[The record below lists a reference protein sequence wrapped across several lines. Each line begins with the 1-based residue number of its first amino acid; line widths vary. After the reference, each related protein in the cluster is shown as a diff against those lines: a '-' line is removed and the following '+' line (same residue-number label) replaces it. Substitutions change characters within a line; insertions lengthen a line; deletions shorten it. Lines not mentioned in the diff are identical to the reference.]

1 MRRTDSDEAR
11 PPTTVPTVELLVAI
25 DAGTTG
31 VRAISVGLD
40 GQVLDLSYRELT
52 QHYPA
57 PGLVEHDPA
66 EIWRL
71 VETTLNELVASLLSE
86 PTNSVVAVGLT
97 NQRETAVAWSRRTGK
112 PLHRA
117 IAWQDRRT
125 ARRCSE
131 LEASGLLPFVRE
143 RTGLI
148 LDPYFS
154 ATKWEWMMSQGGLE
168 VGPDLLLGTVDD
180 WICWNLTGGPAG
192 GVHATDVSNA
202 SRTLCYDIVQRAWS
216 EQLCDTFGIPMR
228 ALGDVLPS
236 SGSFGVVSREV
247 AGGLLAGVPLS
258 GIAGDQ
264 QAALFG
270 QCCFEAGMTK
280 VTYGTGGFVLMNL
293 GPTCPRPADGLLT
306 TVAWELGGKTTYALE
321 GAIFSAGATFQW
333 LRDGLGI
340 IEHVEEIASLAET
353 VDSSQGVV
361 VVPAFSGLGSPWWD
375 PEARG
380 TVVGL
385 SRGTGRAHL
394 ARAAVEALAF
404 RTRDVLE
411 SMASSSGHPVTEL
424 RADGGAA
431 AMGLLLQMLANQS
444 QLGVARQRSV
454 EMTALG
460 AAMLAGL
467 AEGVWASPADL
478 SRLAPAD
485 LRYEP
490 TVSKARAD
498 HEYERWLDAL
508 RRSRG
513 WSLSPD
519 AISA

>member
-1 MRRTDSDEAR
+1 M
-11 PPTTVPTVELLVAI
+11 PTVELLVAI

-40 GQVLDLSYRELT
+40 GQVRDVSYRELT

-57 PGLVEHDPA
+57 AGLVEHDPG

-71 VETTLNELVASLLSE
+71 VETTLNELVARLLAE
-86 PTNSVVAVGLT
+86 PTNSVVAIGLT

-112 PLHRA
+112 PLHNA
-117 IAWQDRRT
+117 IVWQDRRT
-125 ARRCSE
+125 ARRCRE
-131 LEASGLLPFVRE
+131 LEASGFLPFVRE
-143 RTGLI
+143 RTGLV

-154 ATKWEWMMSQGGLE
+154 ATKWESMITEGE
-168 VGPDLLLGTVDD
+168 IDVGPELMLGTVDD

-202 SRTLCYDIVQRAWS
+202 SRTLCYDIVEMAWS
-216 EQLCDTFGIPMR
+216 EQLCDTFKVPMR

-236 SGSFGVVSREV
+236 AGRFGVVSRDV

-270 QCCFEAGMTK
+270 QCCFEVGMTK

-293 GPTCPRPADGLLT
+293 GPSCPSPADGLLT
-306 TVAWELGGKTTYALE
+306 TVAWEVNGETTYALE
-321 GAIFSAGATFQW
+321 GAIFSAGATVQW
-333 LRDGLGI
+333 LRDGLRI
-340 IEHVEEIASLAET
+340 IERAEEIASLAES
-353 VDSSQGVV
+353 VDSSEGVI
-361 VVPAFSGLGSPWWD
+361 VVPAFTGLGSPWWD
-375 PEARG
+375 PGARG

-385 SRGTGRAHL
+385 CRGTNRAHL
-394 ARAAVEALAF
+394 ARAAIEAIAF
-404 RTRDVLE
+404 QTRDVLE
-411 SMASSSGHPVTEL
+411 SMSSSSGHLVTEL
-424 RADGGAA
+424 RTDGGAA
-431 AMGLLLQMLANQS
+431 AMSLLLQTLADQS
-444 QLGVARQRSV
+444 RLRVGRQRSV
-454 EMTALG
+454 EVTALG

-478 SRLAPAD
+478 RRLAPAD
-485 LRYEP
+485 VSFEP
-490 TVSKARAD
+490 TLPQARAD
-498 HEYERWLDAL
+498 HDYARWLDAL

-513 WSLSPD
+513 W
-519 AISA
+519 AAVR

>member
-1 MRRTDSDEAR
+1 ME
-11 PPTTVPTVELLVAI
+11 VLVAI

-31 VRAISVGLD
+31 VRAISVGAD
-40 GQVLDLSYRELT
+40 GQVQEVCYRELT

-57 PGLVEHDPA
+57 PGLVEHDPD

-71 VETTLNELVASLLSE
+71 VETTLSELAASLRAE
-86 PTNSVVAVGLT
+86 PTNSVVAIGLT

-125 ARRCSE
+125 ARRCRE

-143 RTGLI
+143 RTGLV

-202 SRTLCYDIVQRAWS
+202 SRTLCYDIVHMAWS

-236 SGSFGVVSREV
+236 SGRFGVVSREV

-270 QCCFEAGMTK
+270 QCCFEIGMTK

-293 GPTCPRPADGLLT
+293 GPRCPKPADGLLT
-306 TVAWELGGKTTYALE
+306 TVAWEVSGETSYALE
-321 GAIFSAGATFQW
+321 GAIFSAGATVQW

-340 IEHVEEIASLAET
+340 IGHVEELAPLAET

-361 VVPAFSGLGSPWWD
+361 VVPALTGMGSPWWD

-380 TVVGL
+380 TIVGL

-394 ARAAVEALAF
+394 ARAVVESIAF

-411 SMASSSGHPVTEL
+411 SMASASGHPVTEL

-431 AMGLLLQMLANQS
+431 GMSLLLQMLADQS
-444 QLGVARQRSV
+444 QLRVGRQQSV
-454 EMTALG
+454 EVTALG

-467 AEGVWASPADL
+467 AEGVWASPSDL
-478 SRLAPAD
+478 RRLAPAD
-485 LRYEP
+485 VRYEP
-490 TVSKARAD
+490 RLSQTRVD
-498 HEYERWLDAL
+498 HDYERWLDAL

-513 WSLSPD
+513 WALSLD
-519 AISA
+519 AISP